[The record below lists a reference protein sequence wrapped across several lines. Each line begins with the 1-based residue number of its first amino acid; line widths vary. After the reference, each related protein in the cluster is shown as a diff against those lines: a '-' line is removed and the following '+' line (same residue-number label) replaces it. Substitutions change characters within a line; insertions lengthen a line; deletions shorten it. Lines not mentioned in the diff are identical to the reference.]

1 MMFVVAVKS
10 LLTAV
15 LFQGTGAENTVLG
28 AFGLIDTPVIAAF
41 GPDAFR
47 PRATGI
53 VDITANA
60 FSRASD
66 SVSAFVTSIST
77 VTLKRYVLV
86 SGTGDSFGLS
96 DVTVCKLSH
105 GRMTLCGRNVRQR
118 NGVNQY
124 SPAARLQMS
133 KHRAYPAMSTELSL
147 FF

>member
-15 LFQGTGAENTVLG
+15 LRQGIIEGIDA
-28 AFGLIDTPVIAAF
+28 ACGLIDTPVIAAF

-86 SGTGDSFGLS
+86 SGTGSSFW
-96 DVTVCKLSH
+96 VK
-105 GRMTLCGRNVRQR
+105 RN
-118 NGVNQY
+118 
-124 SPAARLQMS
+124 SC
-133 KHRAYPAMSTELSL
+133 
-147 FF
+147 